1 MAYYR
6 SPLQL
11 RLAAER
17 AKRIRERSGPDSL
30 EWIQSALFL
39 YAAFQEGLQ
48 NDLHRAIWA
57 YTAAMIDK
65 LENILTDAKLILG
78 SGDMVKE
85 YEWAAK
91 QLRVAIARHLKL
103 LKMFEGEED
112 VKVPAADDAGKR
124 IVQKVHDPSG
134 KDAAKA
140 IRYIQGDFKPKHP
153 GYSAVIPDD
162 LDQYY

>member
-6 SPLQL
+6 SPAQL
-11 RLAAER
+11 RVAAER

-30 EWIQSALFL
+30 EWIQSSLFL
-39 YAAFQEGLQ
+39 YAAFQEGLKK
-48 NDLHRAIWA
+48 DLHRAVWA

-78 SGDMVKE
+78 SDDFVKE

-112 VKVPAADDAGKR
+112 VHVPEASDEGRR
-124 IVQKVHDPSG
+124 IVEKVHAPSDEDVG
-134 KDAAKA
+134 DSIK
-140 IRYIQGDFKPKHP
+140 YIQQKFKPEHP

>member
-6 SPLQL
+6 SPAQL
-11 RLAAER
+11 RVAAER

-30 EWIQSALFL
+30 EWIQSSLFL
-39 YAAFQEGLQ
+39 YAAYQEGLKK
-48 NDLHRAIWA
+48 DLHQAVWA

-65 LENILTDAKLILG
+65 LEHILTDARLILG
-78 SGDMVKE
+78 SDDIVKE

-112 VKVPAADDAGKR
+112 IRVPAVTEAGER
-124 IVQKVHDPSG
+124 IVERVHRPSDQDATDAVKYVHQK
-134 KDAAKA
+134 
-140 IRYIQGDFKPKHP
+140 FKCEHP
-153 GYSAVIPDD
+153 GYSAVIPDN
-162 LDQYY
+162 LDQYF

>member
-1 MAYYR
+1 MTHYR
-6 SPLQL
+6 SPAQL
-11 RLAAER
+11 RVAAER

-30 EWIQSALFL
+30 EWIQSSLFL
-39 YAAFQEGLQ
+39 YAAYQEGLKK
-48 NDLHRAIWA
+48 DLHQAVWA

-78 SGDMVKE
+78 SNDIVKE

-112 VKVPAADDAGKR
+112 IQVPPATEAGQHIVEKVHNPSDQDAGDAIKY
-124 IVQKVHDPSG
+124 VHQK
-134 KDAAKA
+134 
-140 IRYIQGDFKPKHP
+140 FKSEHP

-162 LDQYY
+162 LDQYF